1 MDLGILQ
8 NTIRQPE
15 RKKYFS
21 ATLEKEKK
29 HLGHIES
36 LRALAA
42 LIVLIFHF
50 ISFSDAKGPLIENET
65 IRKYSEFG
73 AQGVEL
79 FYIISG
85 FVIYYSLT
93 STSFG
98 IQNYPKYLL
107 KRFARIFPPF
117 LGTIVLICMVPFVF
131 GWPFPY
137 SVKQLLENATLT
149 VDLFKDTQWMNPIFV
164 TLKVEF
170 LFYLVIG
177 LLVIPLSRTI
187 WSYALITF
195 SVLISAYYFNFI
207 DLIHNTPFF
216 LIGIACSEIYRS
228 RNVVLNYVLI
238 SSCFV
243 FLYLIYPIEDMVIAL
258 IGVVFLLWITI
269 KSVWLE
275 SIGHFSYS
283 LYLTHGFSG
292 GLFLSYCKNQ
302 THVDWNPWAYF
313 IMAFCGAVT
322 FAYCYYRIIEK
333 RSIRWSK
340 RIWY

>member
-1 MDLGILQ
+1 M
-8 NTIRQPE
+8 
-15 RKKYFS
+15 
-21 ATLEKEKK
+21 
-29 HLGHIES
+29 GHIES

-42 LIVLIFHF
+42 LIVLLFHF
-50 ISFSDAKGPLIENET
+50 ISFSDAKGPLIENELV
-65 IRKYSEFG
+65 RKYSEFG

-117 LGTIVLICMVPFVF
+117 LGTIALICIAPYFF

-137 SVKQLLENATLT
+137 SAKQLLENATLS

-177 LLVIPLSRTI
+177 LLVIPLHKTI

-195 SVLISAYYFNFI
+195 SALISAYYFHSI
-207 DLIHNTPFF
+207 DLVHNIPFF

-228 RNVVLNYVLI
+228 RSLVLNYSLI
-238 SSCFV
+238 AACLV
-243 FLYLIYPIEDMVIAL
+243 FLYLIFPMEDVVISV
-258 IGVVFLLWITI
+258 IGVVFLLWVKI
-269 KSVWLE
+269 KSIWLE
-275 SIGHFSYS
+275 SIGKFSYS

-292 GLFLSYCKNQ
+292 GLFLYYCKNQ
-302 THVDWNPWAYF
+302 RHVDWNPWVYF
-313 IMAFCGAVT
+313 TCAVLGAIV
-322 FAYCYYRIIEK
+322 FAYCYYRVIEQ

-340 RIWY
+340 SIKY

>member
-1 MDLGILQ
+1 M
-8 NTIRQPE
+8 
-15 RKKYFS
+15 
-21 ATLEKEKK
+21 
-29 HLGHIES
+29 GHIES

-42 LIVLIFHF
+42 LIVLLFHF
-50 ISFSDAKGPLIENET
+50 ISFSDANGPMIGNEL

-93 STSFG
+93 GTSFG

-117 LGTIVLICMVPFVF
+117 LGTIGLICIAPSFF

-137 SVKQLLENATLT
+137 SAKELLENATLT

-177 LLVIPLSRTI
+177 LLVIPLHKTI
-187 WSYALITF
+187 WSYALIAF
-195 SVLISAYYFNFI
+195 SALISTYYFHSI
-207 DLIHNTPFF
+207 DLVHNIPFF
-216 LIGIACSEIYRS
+216 LMGIACSEIYRS
-228 RNVVLNYVLI
+228 RNLVLNYVLI
-238 SSCFV
+238 AACLI
-243 FLYLIYPIEDMVIAL
+243 FLYLVFPMEDVVISV
-258 IGVVFLLWITI
+258 IGVVFLLWVKI
-269 KSVWLE
+269 KSIWLE
-275 SIGHFSYS
+275 AIGKFSYS

-292 GLFLSYCKNQ
+292 GLFLYYCKNQ
-302 THVDWNPWAYF
+302 THVDWNPWVYF
-313 IMAFCGAVT
+313 TLAVIGAIA
-322 FAYCYYRIIEK
+322 FAYCYYRVIEK

-340 RIWY
+340 SMKY